1 MPEFVTLQLWE
12 ALLCGWGASHPA
24 YHASTPHMQKGDD
37 TGPTT
42 PTKTQTKTTKIEG
55 LRYWG
60 DEVSNVHTTILS
72 YFSVYRHAR

>member
-1 MPEFVTLQLWE
+1 
-12 ALLCGWGASHPA
+12 
-24 YHASTPHMQKGDD
+24 MQKGDD

-42 PTKTQTKTTKIEG
+42 PTKTQTKTTKTEG